1 MNFLTNIFLERAP
14 SGFLWIIGAV
24 YTANIIAK
32 SIERYFRI
40 RFEKLHKNAD
50 FLKTA
55 LDDE

>member
-1 MNFLTNIFLERAP
+1 MFLERAP